1 MSPVPAASLTGKR
14 ILLVED
20 QVLVALDLKM
30 TLEDAGA
37 VVVGPFG
44 RLDRAIAAVEAEAPL
59 DGAILDVDIAS
70 RPVFPVADRLRARG
84 VPFVFHTGRSDL
96 GRLRARYGETVV
108 LLKPSRPEAVAR
120 QLGGALATAQEPEG
134 AAARR
139 VSGR

>member
-1 MSPVPAASLTGKR
+1 MSPVPVPALTGKR

-20 QVLVALDLKM
+20 QVLVALDVGM

-37 VVVGPFG
+37 VVVGPCL
-44 RLDRAIAAVEAEAPL
+44 RLDEAMRAAASEAPL

-70 RPVFPVADRLRARG
+70 RPVFPVADRLLARG
-84 VPFVFHTGRSDL
+84 VPFIFHTGRSDL
-96 GRLRARYGETVV
+96 DRLRARYGETVV

-120 QLGGALATAQEPEG
+120 HLGGALA
-134 AAARR
+134 AAPMPRR